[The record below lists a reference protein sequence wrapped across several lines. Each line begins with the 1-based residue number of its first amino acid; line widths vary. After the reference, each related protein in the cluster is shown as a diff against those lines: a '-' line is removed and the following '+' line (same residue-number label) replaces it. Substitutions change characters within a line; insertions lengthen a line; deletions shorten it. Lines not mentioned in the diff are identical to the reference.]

1 MSDIKEIEHEKK
13 FIEEYFKQISTSD
26 IDTIKK
32 YLLYVKQRKR
42 GNENEKVPIRKFINV
57 ISEGKGKKAIHFG
70 ASRGDLEVFKFLVK
84 KGADVTLLDDEKN
97 NPFMIAVQHNH
108 LEIVKYLIDDH
119 HVDVNYSRNT
129 ITALHLA
136 AQQGAIPMIE
146 LLLSSGA
153 NINALSNYGTPVSF
167 AVAYQQNWSAL
178 HLIKK
183 GADLNI
189 VQNQMPSLLHI
200 VIDQNNEEL
209 FNTIFE
215 EFSDKIDVNIKDH
228 DGWSALHL
236 CAEKGLLKFSQ
247 TLIKN
252 GADVNYENQKQTAL
266 DLAVQN
272 EKWDCVQYYREFAL
286 RKDAQIPAVQV
297 QLTDAQIKN
306 IYEEINVE
314 KGDANKLL
322 QSEQYEEAIIKY
334 NQIIEKS
341 KQITEHYRDDIVK
354 IYTNLGNA
362 QLKLQK
368 YKDILITCKQAR
380 NVKKDWIK
388 IYYYE
393 GQAYEGLKEYGEAAA
408 SYFEALKIQQE
419 PGMKALFDEAIKK
432 GKELNKQK

>member
-1 MSDIKEIEHEKK
+1 MSDMQEIEKEKK

-42 GNENEKVPIRKFINV
+42 GNENEKVPIRTFINV

-70 ASRGDLEVFKFLVK
+70 ASRGDLDVFKFLVK
-84 KGADVTLLDDEKN
+84 KGADITLLDDDKN
-97 NPFMIAVQHNH
+97 NPFIIAVQHNH
-108 LEIVKYLIDDH
+108 IQIVKYLIEVH
-119 HVDVNYSRNT
+119 HVDVNYQRNT

-136 AQQGAIPMIE
+136 AQQSAIPMIE
-146 LLLSSGA
+146 LLLQAGA

-167 AVAYQQNWSAL
+167 AVAYQQNQSAL

-189 VQNQMPSLLHI
+189 IQNQMPSLLHLI
-200 VIDQNNEEL
+200 IDQNNEEL
-209 FNTIFE
+209 FNKIFE
-215 EFSDKIDVNIKDH
+215 EFNDKIDVNIKDP

-247 TLIKN
+247 ILIQF
-252 GADVNYENQKQTAL
+252 GADINYENQKQTPL

-286 RKDAQIPAVQV
+286 RKEAQIPSPPK
-297 QLTDAQIKN
+297 QLTDEQIKDVYN
-306 IYEEINVE
+306 EINSEKVE
-314 KGDANKLL
+314 ANKLL
-322 QSEQYEEAIIKY
+322 QSEQYEQAIIKY
-334 NQIIEKS
+334 MEIIEKS
-341 KQITEHYRDDIVK
+341 KQIIEHHRDEIVK
-354 IYTNLGNA
+354 IYTNLANA
-362 QLKLQK
+362 QLKLSK
-368 YKDILITCKQAR
+368 YKDILATCKQAR
-380 NVKKDWIK
+380 NIKKDWVK

-393 GQAYEGLKEYGEAAA
+393 GQAYEGLNEFGEAAA

-419 PGMKALFDEAIKK
+419 PGMKALFDQAIKR
-432 GKELNKQK
+432 GKELYKQQ

>member
-1 MSDIKEIEHEKK
+1 MSDIKEIEVEKK

-26 IDTIKK
+26 IDTIKR

-42 GNENEKVPIRKFINV
+42 GNENEKVPIRTFINV

-70 ASRGDLEVFKFLVK
+70 ASRGDLDVFKFLVK
-84 KGADVTLLDDEKN
+84 KGADVNLLDDEKN

-108 LEIVKYLIDDH
+108 LSIVQYLIDFH
-119 HVDVNYSRNT
+119 HVDVNYTRNT

-146 LLLSSGA
+146 LLLSAGA
-153 NINALSNYGTPVSF
+153 NINSLSNFGTPVSF

-189 VQNQMPSLLHI
+189 VQNGMPSLLHLL
-200 VIDQNNEEL
+200 IDQNNQEL

-215 EFSDKIDVNIKDH
+215 EFPDKIDVNIKDP

-247 TLIKN
+247 TLIKY
-252 GADVNYENQKQTAL
+252 GADINYENQKQTPL

-272 EKWDCVQYYREFAL
+272 EKWDCVEYYREFAL
-286 RKDAQIPAVQV
+286 RKEPQIPPSLV
-297 QLTDAQIKN
+297 QLTDAQVKDLYN
-306 IYEEINVE
+306 EINVE
-314 KGDANKLL
+314 KVEANKLL
-322 QSEQYEEAIIKY
+322 QAEKYEEAIIKY
-334 NQIIEKS
+334 TEIIEKS
-341 KQITEHYRDDIVK
+341 KQIVDQYRDEIVK
-354 IYTNLGNA
+354 IYTNLANA
-362 QLKLQK
+362 QLKLSK
-368 YKDILITCKQAR
+368 YKDILTICKQAR
-380 NVKKDWIK
+380 NVKKDWVK

-393 GQAYEGLKEYGEAAA
+393 GQAYEGLNEFGEAAA

-419 PGMKALFDEAIKK
+419 PGMKALFDQAIKR
-432 GKELNKQK
+432 GKELHKQK

>member
-1 MSDIKEIEHEKK
+1 MSDIKEIEKEKK
-13 FIEEYFKQISTSD
+13 FIEEYFTQISTSD

-42 GNENEKVPIRKFINV
+42 GNENEKVPIRTFINT

-84 KGADVTLLDDEKN
+84 KGADVSLLDDEKN
-97 NPFMIAVQHNH
+97 NPFLIAVQHNH
-108 LEIVKYLIDDH
+108 LSIVQYLIDVH
-119 HVDVNYSRNT
+119 HVDVNYQRNT

-136 AQQGAIPMIE
+136 AQQSAIPMIE
-146 LLLSSGA
+146 LLLSVGA
-153 NINALSNYGTPVSF
+153 NINALSNFGTPVSF
-167 AVAYQQNWSAL
+167 AVAYQQNLSAL

-189 VQNQMPSLLHI
+189 VQEQMPSLLHLL
-200 VIDQNNEEL
+200 IDQNNEEL

-215 EFSDKIDVNIKDH
+215 EFPEKVDVNIKDP

-247 TLIKN
+247 TLIKQ
-252 GADVNYENQKQTAL
+252 GADINYENLKQTPL

-286 RKDAQIPAVQV
+286 RKEAQIPSPPV
-297 QLTDAQIKN
+297 QLTDEQIKDVYN
-306 IYEEINVE
+306 EINTEKVE
-314 KGDANKLL
+314 ANKLL
-322 QSEQYEEAIIKY
+322 QSEQYEQAIIKY
-334 NQIIEKS
+334 SEIIEKS
-341 KQITEHYRDDIVK
+341 KQIVEQHRDEIVK
-354 IYTNLGNA
+354 IYTNLANA
-362 QLKLQK
+362 QLKLSK
-368 YKDILITCKQAR
+368 YKDVLTTCKQAR
-380 NVKKDWIK
+380 NVKKDWVK
-388 IYYYE
+388 IYYFE

-419 PGMKALFDEAIKK
+419 PGMKSLFDQAIKR
-432 GKELNKQK
+432 GKDLHKQQ